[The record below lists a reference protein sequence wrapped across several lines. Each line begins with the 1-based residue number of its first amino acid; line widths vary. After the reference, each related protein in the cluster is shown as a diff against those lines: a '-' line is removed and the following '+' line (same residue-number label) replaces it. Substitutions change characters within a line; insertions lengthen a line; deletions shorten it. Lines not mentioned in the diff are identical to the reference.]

1 LSRKDKYV
9 IIYVTYLERTVP
21 PMNILVINAGSS
33 SLKYQT
39 YDMTD
44 KPVVTAKGVC
54 ERIGMDGSVLTH
66 KVGAD
71 KYVTETPM
79 PDHTAAIN
87 AVFAALT
94 SDKGGVLKS
103 MADIDAVGH
112 RVLHGADK
120 FSESVIVTDE
130 VEAVIEEC
138 IPLGPLHNPA
148 NLAGIRACKAIMPGV
163 PQVAVFDTA
172 FHQTMPDYAFTY
184 ALPYEYYEKYKLRRY
199 GFHGSSHRYVSQRA
213 AEILGRENDPD
224 FKLITCHLGN
234 GSSFAAIKGGKCI
247 DTSMGLT
254 PLEGIEMGTRSG
266 SIDPAILEF
275 IMSREKI
282 DVSEMTNILNKKSGV
297 LGVSGVSSDFRDLDE
312 AADSGNLRA
321 RLALNIFDYEGRKLI
336 AGYAAALGGVDAIV
350 FTAGIGENSP
360 QIREHMTDGL
370 EFIGISVDPAKN
382 NIRGKEAD
390 VSIDGG
396 KVRVLVIPTDEEL
409 VLASDTKRLAQ

>member
-1 LSRKDKYV
+1 M
-9 IIYVTYLERTVP
+9 E
-21 PMNILVINAGSS
+21 
-33 SLKYQT
+33 
-39 YDMTD
+39 
-44 KPVVTAKGVC
+44 
-54 ERIGMDGSVLTH
+54 GSVLTH
-66 KVGAD
+66 KVGDD
-71 KYVTETPM
+71 KYITETPM

-94 SDKGGVLKS
+94 AEKGGVLKS
-103 MADIDAVGH
+103 MSDIDAVGH

-120 FSESVIVTDE
+120 FSESVIVTKD
-130 VEAVIEEC
+130 VEDVIEEC

-172 FHQTMPDYAFTY
+172 FHQTMPAHAYTY
-184 ALPYEYYEKYKLRRY
+184 ALPYEYYERYKLRRY
-199 GFHGSSHRYVSQRA
+199 GFHGSSHRYVSHRA
-213 AEILGRENDPD
+213 AQILGRENDPD

-282 DVSEMTNILNKKSGV
+282 DIGEMTSILNKKSGV
-297 LGVSGVSSDFRDLDE
+297 LGVSGVSSDFRDLDQ
-312 AADSGNLRA
+312 AAEQGNARA
-321 RLALNIFDYEGRKLI
+321 RLALDIFDYEGSKLI

-360 QIREHMTDGL
+360 PIREHMTKGL
-370 EFIGISVDPAKN
+370 DFMGIAVDPAKN

-390 VSIDGG
+390 ISKDGS
-396 KVRVLVIPTDEEL
+396 KVKVLVIPTDEEL
-409 VLASDTKRLAQ
+409 VLASDTKRLAKGK

>member
-1 LSRKDKYV
+1 
-9 IIYVTYLERTVP
+9 
-21 PMNILVINAGSS
+21 MNILVINAGSS